1 MSADPGNGDQIA
13 ERGRGAE
20 PENGAPPVA
29 TPHSPAFG
37 SGLLA
42 SNPTKDKGTAVTGFL
57 STVLHLGIVG
67 GVVGSTIGNTIE
79 SEVEEVTVME
89 LTAELAAPPPPP
101 PPPVEGPP
109 PAEFEGFQTLTVP
122 DIVPAEIPPPG
133 EFVIRAEDFTG
144 QGVEGGP
151 GGDQDDDV
159 VAIGEVPT
167 FTPFTVAPVMQNGAE
182 VARALEREY
191 PQILKDAGVG
201 GRVVVWIR
209 LDEQGEVQDVQIN
222 VSSGQPSLDEAAIR
236 VGQIIRFTAAMNRD
250 QQVPVWVS
258 IPIQFQVI

>member
-1 MSADPGNGDQIA
+1 MSADPGKGDQIA
-13 ERGRGAE
+13 ERGKGAE

-29 TPHSPAFG
+29 PPPPPVFG
-37 SGLLA
+37 AGLLA
-42 SNPTKDKGTAVTGFL
+42 SNPTKDKGTGVTGFL
-57 STVLHLGIVG
+57 STVLHLGVVG
-67 GVVGSTIGNTIE
+67 GMVSSTIGNTIE

-151 GGDQDDDV
+151 GGDEDEDV

-167 FTPFTVAPVMQNGAE
+167 FTPFTVAPVMRNGDE
-182 VARALEREY
+182 VGSVVDYSEVRRVPAKTTLY
-191 PQILKDAGVG
+191 GAGE
-201 GRVVVWIR
+201 
-209 LDEQGEVQDVQIN
+209 L
-222 VSSGQPSLDEAAIR
+222 
-236 VGQIIRFTAAMNRD
+236 
-250 QQVPVWVS
+250 
-258 IPIQFQVI
+258 